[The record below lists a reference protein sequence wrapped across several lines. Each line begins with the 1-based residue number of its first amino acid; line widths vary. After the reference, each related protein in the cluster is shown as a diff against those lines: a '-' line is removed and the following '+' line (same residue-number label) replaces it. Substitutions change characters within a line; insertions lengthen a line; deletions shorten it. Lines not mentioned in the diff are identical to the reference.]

1 MAQIPEIP
9 IVLAADLVAITNTE
23 YYVNP
28 NNAILGTGSTGYYYN
43 IDITSPG
50 ATSNLD
56 ETGTN
61 STYEYNFNNLEIGMW
76 IADQNGRAWQIVE
89 VTINSSISA
98 NIKIKDV
105 NLFNAASNPIFDTI
119 TGNTPTS
126 TETHFIFN
134 LSEEGLPL
142 ITSFWL
148 AQSAYTSSISDYWL
162 NDLNNRFQ
170 YRNLLK
176 SHYNNSDSPNPTY
189 ASYQVGQMVYLDS
202 NGVFKVLDASN
213 AAQVKKRFGV
223 ITSVNEPEDG
233 DLGVRPWGKIVGD
246 LDLSSFTIGDALYYD
261 NTDPT
266 NDGSYLTATEPASS
280 AIPMYIK
287 ISDTTGMYITD
298 MVGGGGDQIYISQVP
313 DGTPTPEDVGGIDQG
328 TLPENIGDGTYT
340 LSEVIDQ
347 LLWPAICPT
356 PPSGQPNVSL
366 SDNVGPLELI
376 GDTINISFTT
386 GATLGQFSNSTTYA
400 GDVTGATLTGAGS
413 TNETLITT
421 PPTGIADYT
430 LNNYVVASGVQ
441 SWTLS
446 GTFDQ
451 GPIPNDNLGNPCPD
465 IQYLGGSDSA
475 SVNLEGVYPAFRGTS
490 ASYSAGAVA
499 STWDSTSI
507 TDLIAT
513 GNWETL
519 IDLPQNPNGN
529 SNLISTVNDNLSD
542 GSGYFSFASGS
553 TQSEGFPVQ
562 QAYTEGTGATP
573 PRHRF
578 AVPNNI
584 TVDSIYGYNSFSDS
598 WYLVS
603 SWSQYSVTLT
613 INGSTVNYT
622 IYERAGTDAGP
633 TKFRVTFS

>member
-1 MAQIPEIP
+1 MANTPEIP
-9 IVLAADLVAITNTE
+9 VVLLAQIDLSTVVTSQTYNNVNSTLHGIAP
-23 YYVNP
+23 YY
-28 NNAILGTGSTGYYYN
+28 
-43 IDITSPG
+43 IDLTINMPG
-50 ATSNLD
+50 AQFHYDDTTTTPFQYD
-56 ETGTN
+56 
-61 STYEYNFNNLEIGMW
+61 FNNLEVGMW
-76 IADQNGRAWQIVE
+76 IAEQTGKAWLITAVEIVSD
-89 VTINSSISA
+89 NQA
-98 NIKIKDV
+98 NITIKDV
-105 NLFNAASNPIFDTI
+105 NLFNVLSDPTFSGGYGSLPSSQDASIIF
-119 TGNTPTS
+119 
-126 TETHFIFN
+126 H
-134 LSEEGLPL
+134 LSEDAVPM
-142 ITSFWL
+142 IP
-148 AQSAYTSSISDYWL
+148 SIYLDYS
-162 NDLNNRFQ
+162 NDLGGSSYWVATDVMTRFQ

-189 ASYQVGQMVYLDS
+189 SSYQVGQMVYLDS
-202 NGVFKVLDASN
+202 NGVFKILDASN
-213 AAQVKKRFGV
+213 SAEVKKRFGV
-223 ITSVNEPEDG
+223 ITSVNVPEDG

-246 LDLSSFTIGDALYYD
+246 LDLSSFTVGDALYYD
-261 NTDPT
+261 GTAPAP
-266 NDGSYLTATEPASS
+266 YLTATEPASS

-356 PPSGQPNVSL
+356 PPSGQPNISL

-562 QAYTEGTGATP
+562 QAFTEGTGATP